1 MAKSSTYDLQGKV
14 VLITGGNGGIGGA
27 TARALV
33 RRGARV
39 VVADIDATTP
49 DRTEQLHGDRALGC
63 VTDVRDRG
71 SLESAVTQTLEHFG
85 RLDVA
90 IANAGL
96 LARAATLRTTPAS
109 AFTRT
114 FDVNVTGVVN
124 TVAVTLEPVIAQ
136 RGQIVIVS
144 SVFAFLNGMGSIPYA
159 MSKAAV
165 EQLGRALRV
174 ELADHDVNVLTAY
187 FSMVDTDMIK
197 QGVDEDPVVGELLS
211 TLPKPMLKRVTPD
224 SAAGAIVGGLE
235 ARAARVLHPGRWAA
249 FSALRGVLGPG
260 FDARLTNDRRTLDI
274 LARLE
279 RPLTEAATDL
289 KGPS

>member
-1 MAKSSTYDLQGKV
+1 MTKSYDLRGKV
-14 VLITGGNGGIGGA
+14 VLITGGNGGIGAA
-27 TARALV
+27 TAAALV
-33 RRGARV
+33 ARGARV
-39 VVADIDATTP
+39 VVADLDTTTP
-49 DRTEQLHGDRALGC
+49 DRTEQLYGDRALGR

-71 SLESAVTQTLEHFG
+71 SLESVVAQTLDHFG

-96 LARAATLRTTPAS
+96 LARAATLRTTPAG

-124 TVAVTLEPVIAQ
+124 TVAATLEPVIAQ
-136 RGQIVIVS
+136 RGQIVLVS

-197 QGVDEDPVVGELLS
+197 QGVDQDPVVAELLS
-211 TLPKPMLKRVTPD
+211 TLPKPMLKRITPD

-235 ARAARVLHPGRWAA
+235 ARDARVLHPGRWGT
-249 FSALRGVLGPG
+249 FSALRGLLGPA
-260 FDARLTNDRRTLDI
+260 FDSRLTKDRRTLDI
-274 LARLE
+274 LARLD
-279 RPLTEAATDL
+279 RPRVEAIPTSL
-289 KGPS
+289 KGTS